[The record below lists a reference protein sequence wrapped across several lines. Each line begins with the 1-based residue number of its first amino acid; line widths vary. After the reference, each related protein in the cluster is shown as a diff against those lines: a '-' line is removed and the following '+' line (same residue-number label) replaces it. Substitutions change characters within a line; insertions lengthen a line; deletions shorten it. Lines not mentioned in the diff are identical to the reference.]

1 MHMRGNSHLAAKAGL
16 TVTVRTPF
24 IDPSL
29 SRSSPDV
36 SRSNPVRISGN
47 ASAQGL
53 TQVLKPIDE
62 QHADI
67 DLLVNAAG
75 VFLPKPFPE
84 HGEADYNIYIRSCI
98 RLPSSSLGCRWL
110 RHGWPQLSNFSR
122 IL

>member
-36 SRSNPVRISGN
+36 SRSYPVRISGN

-67 DLLVNAAG
+67 DLLVNAVG
-75 VFLPKPFPE
+75 GLP
-84 HGEADYNIYIRSCI
+84 EAIPGAWRS
-98 RLPSSSLGCRWL
+98 RL
-110 RHGWPQLSNFSR
+110 RHLYKKLHKATFFITGM
-122 IL
+122 